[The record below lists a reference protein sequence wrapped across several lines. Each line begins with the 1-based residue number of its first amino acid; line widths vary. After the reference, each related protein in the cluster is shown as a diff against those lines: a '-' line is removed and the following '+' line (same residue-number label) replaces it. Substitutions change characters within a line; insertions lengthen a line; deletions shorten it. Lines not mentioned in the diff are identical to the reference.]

1 MSNLALWPII
11 GCLTL
16 PTSNHTRTKI
26 HWVRLGDAALLK
38 QRFCDLSLGAPRRTV
53 LQRAILKL
61 YRELE
66 ARGIVFRPHVW
77 FAEEWFSP
85 DGIPGI
91 AIPFYLAHPRLERLE
106 RRMNK
111 WVDGGN
117 AESLMRILRHEAGH
131 AIDTAY
137 RLRRRKLW
145 RETFGSPRTP
155 YPDRYRVQPLSENF
169 VHHLD
174 NWYAQ
179 SHPAEDFAETFA
191 VWLTPGSHWS
201 TRYAGSPALAKLQAM
216 DALMMSIRDQA
227 APVRSVARVESVSR
241 STHRLSDYYRRG
253 LARRTGRDYSLLD
266 RAFGRAFGSK
276 PIHGVAHRADS
287 LLRREKS
294 EFVAALVAE
303 AGVDTYVARQLV
315 ELGIERCRARHL
327 WLKGPLRECRRLA
340 RARLLRAVRLA
351 RQGADVG
358 FIM

>member
-1 MSNLALWPII
+1 M
-11 GCLTL
+11 
-16 PTSNHTRTKI
+16 
-26 HWVRLGDAALLK
+26 
-38 QRFCDLSLGAPRRTV
+38 
-53 LQRAILKL
+53 LQRGIRKL

-145 RETFGSPRTP
+145 RESFGSPRTA
-155 YPDRYRVQPLSENF
+155 YPDRYRAQPLSENF
-169 VHHLD
+169 VHHLG

-191 VWLTPGSHWS
+191 VWLTPNSDWRM
-201 TRYAGSPALAKLQAM
+201 RYRGTPALNKLQAM
-216 DALMMSIRDQA
+216 DVLMASIRDQT
-227 APVRSVARVESVSR
+227 APIRSVARVESVSR
-241 STHRLSDYYRRG
+241 STHRLGDYYRRG

-276 PIHGVAHRADS
+276 PAQGVAHRADS

-294 EFVAALVAE
+294 DFVAALVTDARVE
-303 AGVDTYVARQLV
+303 AYVARQLV

-327 WLKGPLRECRRLA
+327 WLRGSLRECRRIA

>member
-1 MSNLALWPII
+1 
-11 GCLTL
+11 
-16 PTSNHTRTKI
+16 
-26 HWVRLGDAALLK
+26 LLK
-38 QRFCDLSLGAPRRTV
+38 LRFCDLKLGTPRRAV
-53 LQRAILKL
+53 LRRAITQL

-66 ARGIVFRPHVW
+66 ARGIVFKPHVW
-77 FAEEWFSP
+77 FSEEWFSP

-117 AESLMRILRHEAGH
+117 AETLMRILRHEAGH

-145 RETFGSPRTP
+145 RDTFGSPRTP
-155 YPDRYRVQPLSENF
+155 YPDRYRAKPLSADF
-169 VHHLD
+169 VQHLD

-191 VWLTPGSHWS
+191 VWLTPRSDWRR
-201 TRYAGSPALAKLQAM
+201 RYADTPALNKLLAM
-216 DALMMSIRDQA
+216 QSLMSSISDQP
-227 APVRSVARVESVSR
+227 APVRTGARLEPVSQN
-241 STHRLSDYYRRG
+241 THRLRDYYRRG
-253 LARRTGRDYSLLD
+253 LARRVGRDYSLLD
-266 RAFGRAFGSK
+266 RAFGRALGAK
-276 PIHGVAHRADS
+276 PACGVAHRAE
-287 LLRREKS
+287 LLIRREKS
-294 EFVAALVAE
+294 DFVAALVAD
-303 AGVDTYVARQLV
+303 AGVEPYVARQLI

-327 WLKGPLRECRRLA
+327 WIAGSLRDCRRIA